1 MTAESSWP
9 YAPSHVFLVLHN
21 PESFENSPNHSG
33 IIVESYLNHSLREA
47 KQGGAW
53 SSRLRLGTVALGCLQ
68 ALKQFFL
75 LGTLE

>member
-33 IIVESYLNHSLREA
+33 ITVESYLNHSLREA

-53 SSRLRLGTVALGCLQ
+53 NPKLPLGIAESPAIACPMTS
-68 ALKQFFL
+68 
-75 LGTLE
+75 